1 MYDSTC
7 VFVQEGKRK
16 KVAVKGFL
24 SESSEIEHC
33 SMAELLEISKQ
44 DKNLYHG
51 YKSVVIL

>member
-1 MYDSTC
+1 MYDSAC

-44 DKNLYHG
+44 DQNLYHG